1 MVNQRKILI
10 LIIATFIP
18 GIILP
23 FITMYNIFGVYTPW
37 IFMVLWII
45 YVYVI
50 LLLSY
55 MVDKGEGNV

>member
-1 MVNQRKILI
+1 MVSKRKILI
-10 LIIATFIP
+10 LVIAAFIP

-23 FITMYNIFGVYTPW
+23 FITMYNVIGAYTPW
-37 IFMVLWII
+37 IFMAIWII

-50 LLLSY
+50 LVLSY